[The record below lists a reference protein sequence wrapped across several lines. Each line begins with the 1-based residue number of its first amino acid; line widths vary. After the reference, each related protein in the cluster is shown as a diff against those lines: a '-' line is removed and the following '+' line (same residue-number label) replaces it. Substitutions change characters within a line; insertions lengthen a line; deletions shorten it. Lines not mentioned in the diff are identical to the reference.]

1 MTAFNFAPTANQA
14 PAIQLIPA
22 GTPALTVMTVKEVK
36 RSNNSGGL
44 MAQLEFTIARGPY
57 ERRKVW
63 MYVGDPND
71 EKNSEKWRPMC
82 LATLQHLLESSGI
95 FNPADP
101 ATYGRYATVPAE
113 HAFTTILQDLDGKH
127 VAVKLKIEKGTD
139 GNDDR
144 NTVGVVL
151 SPNPN
156 GRTAKAYADVQNG
169 EDTKVPAPSPA
180 ATAASTVAGA
190 FGTQAAGALPTGG
203 FGAASATPATQNAPA
218 AAGGTAPAWL
228 GS

>member
-1 MTAFNFAPTANQA
+1 MSSFNFSPTANQA
-14 PAIQLIPA
+14 PAVQLIPA
-22 GTPALTVMTVKEVK
+22 GTPALTVLTVKEVK

-57 ERRKVW
+57 ERRKIW
-63 MYVGDPND
+63 MFVGDPND

-82 LATLQHLLESSGI
+82 LATLQHLLESCGI
-95 FNPADP
+95 FDP
-101 ATYGRYATVPAE
+101 ANPDTYARYANVPAE

-127 VAVKLKIEKGTD
+127 VAIKIKIEKGTD

-144 NTVGVVL
+144 NAVSVVL

-156 GRTAKAYADVQNG
+156 GRTAKGYADVQNG

-180 ATAASTVAGA
+180 ATAANSAASA
-190 FGTQAAGALPTGG
+190 FGTQAAGTPSTGG
-203 FGAASATPATQNAPA
+203 FGAASATPTAQNAPA
-218 AAGGTAPAWL
+218 ASAGSAPSWL
-228 GS
+228 QS